1 MACGLIMC
9 RMTLCSCCF
18 IRAQEGTNI
27 PADVSLD
34 QINQLFSDMR
44 QVIAPYKH
52 NDEYINNIDEY
63 LFDLTAEINA
73 MKVVDIGDQDMVQK
87 TSAESK
93 KNVDANKSKTKTE
106 DKGIRK

>member
-1 MACGLIMC
+1 
-9 RMTLCSCCF
+9 
-18 IRAQEGTNI
+18 
-27 PADVSLD
+27 VSLD